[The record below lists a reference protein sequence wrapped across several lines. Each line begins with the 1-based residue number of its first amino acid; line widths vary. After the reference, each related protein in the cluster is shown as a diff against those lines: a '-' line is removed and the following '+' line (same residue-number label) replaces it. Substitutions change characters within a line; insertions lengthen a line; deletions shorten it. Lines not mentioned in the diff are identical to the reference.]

1 MIRHLSLAALIA
13 VIATPAM
20 AAEATCSKAPAS
32 KFQSTKTLR
41 AKLSHQGM
49 TVRRIKTE
57 GGCYEVYAV
66 NKAGKK
72 VNLAFNAET
81 LKKVRNPEAGED

>member
-1 MIRHLSLAALIA
+1 MIRRLSLAALVA
-13 VIATPAM
+13 VLTTPVM
-20 AAEATCSKAPAS
+20 AADATCSKAPAS
-32 KFQSTKTLR
+32 KFQTTKTLR
-41 AKLSHQGM
+41 ARLSHEGL

-81 LKKVRNPEAGED
+81 LKRVRNPEAGED